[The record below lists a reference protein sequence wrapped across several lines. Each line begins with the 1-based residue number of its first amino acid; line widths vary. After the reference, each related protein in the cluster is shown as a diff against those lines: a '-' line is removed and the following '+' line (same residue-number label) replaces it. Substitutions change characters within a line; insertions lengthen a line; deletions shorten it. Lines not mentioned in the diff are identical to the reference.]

1 MAIFP
6 RVGENYE
13 IEFSNFIKSY
23 KICARECLYATQYA
37 RAYFITVDNNRSVI
51 GRPINRAI
59 YILHSLSLRFPLSC
73 FSTLSRIIIP
83 KYLGRTR
90 SVPNRPKI
98 PSLRIH
104 RLALGHPVRPKFSHE
119 FPRASCFERKFAIEC
134 VVRSLAGLSRL
145 LLYPPADP
153 FRGTLSATPTL
164 LSIPK
169 IRLPPALAGNFRANT
184 YGTRSPT
191 ATSTCANV
199 RARATLTTV

>member
-1 MAIFP
+1 M
-6 RVGENYE
+6 
-13 IEFSNFIKSY
+13 
-23 KICARECLYATQYA
+23 
-37 RAYFITVDNNRSVI
+37 
-51 GRPINRAI
+51 
-59 YILHSLSLRFPLSC
+59 
-73 FSTLSRIIIP
+73 
-83 KYLGRTR
+83 GRTR

-153 FRGTLSATPTL
+153 FAERSLQLRRSPL
-164 LSIPK
+164 DPE

-199 RARATLTTV
+199 RARARARDSHDCVNLSLPPITLDGPIGFNQAEGEVQLRDAAGQARGGGKKCTLLGAIVCVCVYKI